1 MEEARMGKG
10 GGSFQPHGMQVRIEV
25 EASGEDELT
34 AYLEGREKAPRQQ
47 QQPQGE
53 ELGDGA
59 VTRTQ
64 TSNGVQTA
72 DKASRAR
79 GKADERREQE
89 QEEQEQEE
97 EEEDVPEELLA
108 RLSAVAAC
116 LIQQSWRKTRKLKKA
131 PRACRDDTE
140 LAATWSG
147 PHTSATASTAS
158 TAAKSAA
165 LLSGTTHPSTTR
177 ASTETTPRFASGHGI
192 STGKGRSSTA
202 HTIVGASATCAG
214 MVPSTIKA
222 LQVALARS
230 GLLSPLEAFAWLLG
244 DGSAKNAVSVKV
256 LASRCVSSGLL
267 PSAPQ
272 T

>member
-1 MEEARMGKG
+1 
-10 GGSFQPHGMQVRIEV
+10 
-25 EASGEDELT
+25 
-34 AYLEGREKAPRQQ
+34 
-47 QQPQGE
+47 
-53 ELGDGA
+53 
-59 VTRTQ
+59 
-64 TSNGVQTA
+64 
-72 DKASRAR
+72 
-79 GKADERREQE
+79 
-89 QEEQEQEE
+89 
-97 EEEDVPEELLA
+97 VPEELLA

-131 PRACRDDTE
+131 PRACRGDTQ

-147 PHTSATASTAS
+147 PDTSATASTAS
-158 TAAKSAA
+158 NAAKSAV
-165 LLSGTTHPSTTR
+165 LLSGTTHPSTTM
-177 ASTETTPRFASGHGI
+177 ASTETPRFASGHGI
-192 STGKGRSSTA
+192 ATGKGRSSTA

-230 GLLSPLEAFAWLLG
+230 GLRSPLEAFAWLLG

-256 LASRCVSSGLL
+256 LASRCVSSGLP